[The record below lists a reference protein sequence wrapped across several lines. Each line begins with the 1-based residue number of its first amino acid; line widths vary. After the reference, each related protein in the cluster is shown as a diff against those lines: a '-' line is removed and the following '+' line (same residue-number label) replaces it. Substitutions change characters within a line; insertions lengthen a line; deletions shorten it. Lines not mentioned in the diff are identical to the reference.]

1 MLSKQARR
9 KPPASFRCAQ
19 TNLHKRIVLTLLIS
33 NTCLNARICD
43 AAPSATA
50 NSTDASSEKKI
61 VKQAEGQSASIQS
74 RRSPGH
80 PRRSAQSEESEPNY
94 VPATMEYDEIIDPSK
109 RRSISALISAE
120 MALRSERVDRSIQL
134 ARRAMKRDPDDL
146 DVHKALAEAL
156 DRKLEYQTDKDP
168 KVFEECVREWLIVL
182 RNGVGMEKGTN
193 FKGLGVFDSLFGDE
207 DTYIIAKQRLK
218 HLTGYV
224 PKPWET
230 NEKYLK
236 RVLRPAEASIKGRI
250 LKKAD

>member
-1 MLSKQARR
+1 MLIR
-9 KPPASFRCAQ
+9 
-19 TNLHKRIVLTLLIS
+19 
-33 NTCLNARICD
+33 
-43 AAPSATA
+43 
-50 NSTDASSEKKI
+50 
-61 VKQAEGQSASIQS
+61 GQ
-74 RRSPGH
+74 RFYD
-80 PRRSAQSEESEPNY
+80 PRRSAHSAESEPNY

-236 RVLRPAEASIKGRI
+236 RVLRPAETSIRGRI
-250 LKKAD
+250 LKKSD

>member
-1 MLSKQARR
+1 MQA
-9 KPPASFRCAQ
+9 
-19 TNLHKRIVLTLLIS
+19 LLIS
-33 NTCLNARICD
+33 NACINAPVCE
-43 AAPSATA
+43 AAPAATA
-50 NSTDASSEKKI
+50 NSADASCETKI
-61 VKQAEGQSASIQS
+61 VRQAEGRLRSTQSH
-74 RRSPGH
+74 RSPALTG
-80 PRRSAQSEESEPNY
+80 RNTQSSESEPNY

-168 KVFEECVREWLIVL
+168 KVFEECVREWLIVM

-193 FKGLGVFDSLFGDE
+193 FKGLGVLDSLFADE
-207 DTYIIAKQRLK
+207 DNYIIAKQRLK

-224 PKPWET
+224 PKAWET